1 MNEKIKIVTAK
12 ELYEQAE
19 NINTDKYISI
29 FISVKRKDKFITTWT
44 EGLEVED
51 KSNSVLTKSIIDTI
65 NKVKNK
71 KHWIDGKIET
81 ITIRDYN
88 SKILYKKE
96 NPIEFNYLL
105 K

>member
-19 NINTDKYISI
+19 NINKDKYISI

-71 KHWIDGKIET
+71 KHGIDGKIET
-81 ITIRDYN
+81 IIICDYN
-88 SKILYKKE
+88 SKILHKKE